1 MTRIQLAVSLLTRAL
16 AWTEQEYQEGGARKP
31 LTLASVAAVV
41 SAAKLGRPVTLREIM
56 PFMGQQRR
64 EAAVKPL
71 LEYGYIHLH
80 GHGETP
86 NPHTYALTAKGN
98 EFVNTIL
105 K

>member
-1 MTRIQLAVSLLTRAL
+1 MTRIQAAVSLLTRAT
-16 AWTEQEYQEGGARKP
+16 AWTEQEYQEGKTRKP

-41 SAAKLGRPVTLREIM
+41 SAAKLGRPVTLSEIL
-56 PFMGQQRR
+56 PFMGQSRR
-64 EAAVKPL
+64 EAAAKPL

-80 GHGETP
+80 GHDP
-86 NPHTYALTAKGN
+86 QTYALTTKGN